1 MATKTKKKAK
11 KKTKSKK
18 SAGFFTK
25 KRVIAIVLVLA
36 VALSGVLF
44 AVHSRRSYTPIPY
57 EFSKSKAYGIDV
69 SSHNGKI
76 DWKKAAKEIDFA
88 FIRVGCRGYDT
99 GTIFLD
105 KKAVTNMKNAEKA
118 KVPFGVYIYSQA
130 INEKEAV
137 EEAKFLLKNIKGYNV
152 QLPLVFDFEYP
163 TKNGEQIGRLHEAD
177 LNKKERTDII
187 NAFCKTVKDAGY
199 TPALYASS
207 YIYRSYISVK
217 NLEKGTVIWVA
228 DYNKKV
234 TYAGKYDIWQFSE
247 KGKCNGVSS
256 KYVDTNYWY
265 TGKEDKNEDKNE
277 NEND

>member
-1 MATKTKKKAK
+1 MATKTTK
-11 KKTKSKK
+11 KKTRSKK
-18 SAGFFTK
+18 STTFFTK
-25 KRVIAIVLVLA
+25 KRVIAIVLLLA
-36 VALSGVLF
+36 VSVSGVLF
-44 AVHSRRSYTPIPY
+44 ALNSNHSHTPITY
-57 EFSKSKAYGIDV
+57 EFGKSKAYGIDI

-76 DWKKAAKEIDFA
+76 DWKEASKEIDFA
-88 FIRVGCRGYDT
+88 FIRVGCRGYDS
-99 GTIFLD
+99 GEIFLD
-105 KKAVTNMKNAEKA
+105 KKAKTNMKNAEKA

-130 INEKEAV
+130 INEREAV
-137 EEAKFLLKNIKGYNV
+137 EEAKFLLKNIKGYDV
-152 QLPLVFDFEYP
+152 KLPLVFDFEYP
-163 TKNGEQIGRLHEAD
+163 TKNGEQIGRLHDAQ

-217 NLEKGTVIWVA
+217 NLESGTVIWIA

-247 KGKCNGVSS
+247 KGKCSGVSS

-265 TGKEDKNEDKNE
+265 TGEK
-277 NEND
+277 